1 MTLVL
6 AAHGT
11 QDPAGAVVISEIA
24 AAVRRR
30 LPSVPVEVA
39 YVDVRSP
46 SLTEVLSSVSGPAVV
61 VPAFLAAGYH
71 VRVDVPEQVLLSGCS
86 SVTVTPALG
95 PSDLVLDAVYSRL
108 VACGWVRGQ
117 GVVLAAAG
125 SSDARAVADVHRA
138 ARRLSVLTRSSVQ
151 VGFITSARPSVPEAV
166 AAAGAAPV
174 SPGPGWSAP
183 SLLPVASVADAAGSG
198 RPSADPCLFSAA
210 DACSRR
216 PVAIASWLLAPG
228 LFHQRLADMGADLVS
243 EPIGAHPRLVELVVR
258 RALAAGI
265 VDLSTMLVG
274 Q

>member
-11 QDPAGAVVISEIA
+11 QDPAGAVVVEEIA

-30 LPSVPVEVA
+30 LPAVAVEVA

-46 SLTEVLSSVSGPAVV
+46 SLTEVLRSIDGPAVV

-86 SVTVTPALG
+86 SVVVTPAVG
-95 PSDLVLDAVYSRL
+95 PDPLVVAAVHARL
-108 VACGWVRGQ
+108 VDAGRRAGDP
-117 GVVLAAAG
+117 VVLAAAG
-125 SSDARAVADVHRA
+125 SSDPRAVADVHLA
-138 ARRLSVLTRSSVQ
+138 ARRLSLLTRSAVQ

-166 AAAGAAPV
+166 A
-174 SPGPGWSAP
+174 S
-183 SLLPVASVADAAGSG
+183 AGS
-198 RPSADPCLFSAA
+198 R
-210 DACSRR
+210 
-216 PVAIASWLLAPG
+216 VAIASWLLAPG

-243 EPIGAHPRLVELVVR
+243 EPIGAHPRLVDLVVR

-265 VDLSTMLVG
+265 VDLSTMLVA

>member
-11 QDPAGAVVISEIA
+11 RDPAGAVAVEQIA
-24 AAVRRR
+24 AAVRLR
-30 LPSVPVEVA
+30 LPGVDVEVA

-46 SLTEVLSSVSGPAVV
+46 SLTEVLRSVVGPAVV

-71 VRVDVPEQVLLSGCS
+71 VRVDVPQQILLSGCP

-95 PSDLVLDAVYSRL
+95 PDDLVLDAVYDRL
-108 VACGWVRGQ
+108 VAAGWGY
-117 GVVLAAAG
+117 GTPVVLAAAG
-125 SSDARAVADVHRA
+125 SSDTRAVADVHRA
-138 ARRLSVLTRSSVQ
+138 ARRLSVLTRSAVQ

-166 AAAGAAPV
+166 A
-174 SPGPGWSAP
+174 SCR
-183 SLLPVASVADAAGSG
+183 G
-198 RPSADPCLFSAA
+198 R
-210 DACSRR
+210 
-216 PVAIASWLLAPG
+216 VAIASWLLAPG

-243 EPIGAHPRLVELVVR
+243 EPIGAHPRVVELVVR

-265 VDLSTMLVG
+265 VDRSIMLVG

>member
-11 QDPAGAVVISEIA
+11 RDPAGALVVEDIA
-24 AAVRRR
+24 AAVRQR
-30 LPSVPVEVA
+30 LAVDVEVA

-46 SLTEVLSSVSGPAVV
+46 SLTEVLRPVDSAVV
-61 VPAFLAAGYH
+61 VPLFLAAGYH
-71 VRVDVPEQVLLSGCS
+71 VRVDVPSQVLASGCS
-86 SVTVTPALG
+86 SVVVTPALG
-95 PSDLVLDAVYSRL
+95 PDRLMLDAVHARL
-108 VACGWVRGQ
+108 VGAGWKHGNA
-117 GVVLAAAG
+117 VVLAAAG

-138 ARRLSVLTRSSVQ
+138 ARRLSLLTCSDVR

-166 AAAGAAPV
+166 AAC
-174 SPGPGWSAP
+174 
-183 SLLPVASVADAAGSG
+183 SG
-198 RPSADPCLFSAA
+198 G
-210 DACSRR
+210 

-243 EPIGAHPRLVELVVR
+243 EPIGGHPRVVDLIVQ
-258 RALAAGI
+258 RARAAGI

>member
-11 QDPAGAVVISEIA
+11 RDPAGAVVVEEIA
-24 AAVRRR
+24 AAVRLR
-30 LPSVPVEVA
+30 LPGVAVSVA

-46 SLTEVLSSVSGPAVV
+46 SLTDVLRSVDGPAVV

-71 VRVDVPEQVLLSGCS
+71 VRVDVPEQVLLSGCGM
-86 SVTVTPALG
+86 VVVTPALG
-95 PSDLVLDAVYSRL
+95 PDELVLDAVYDRL
-108 VACGWVRGQ
+108 VDAGWQHGH

-125 SSDARAVADVHRA
+125 SSDPRAVADVHRA
-138 ARRLSVLTRSSVQ
+138 ARRLSVLTRSPVQ

-166 AAAGAAPV
+166 AF
-174 SPGPGWSAP
+174 SPH
-183 SLLPVASVADAAGSG
+183 
-198 RPSADPCLFSAA
+198 
-210 DACSRR
+210 R

-243 EPIGAHPRLVELVVR
+243 DPIGAHPRLVDLVVR

>member
-11 QDPAGAVVISEIA
+11 RDPAGAVAVEQIA
-24 AAVRRR
+24 AAVRLR
-30 LPSVPVEVA
+30 LPGVDVEVA

-46 SLTEVLSSVSGPAVV
+46 SLTEVLRSVVGPAVV

-71 VRVDVPEQVLLSGCS
+71 VRVDVPQQILLSGCP

-95 PSDLVLDAVYSRL
+95 PDDLVLDAVYDRL
-108 VACGWVRGQ
+108 VAAGWGY
-117 GVVLAAAG
+117 GTPVVLAAAG

-138 ARRLSVLTRSSVQ
+138 ARRLSVLTRAAVQ
-151 VGFITSARPSVPEAV
+151 VGFITSAQPSVPEAV
-166 AAAGAAPV
+166 AAAR
-174 SPGPGWSAP
+174 
-183 SLLPVASVADAAGSG
+183 SG
-198 RPSADPCLFSAA
+198 G
-210 DACSRR
+210 

-243 EPIGAHPRLVELVVR
+243 EPIGGHPRVVDLIVR
-258 RALAAGI
+258 RARAAGI
-265 VDLSTMLVG
+265 VDLSTMLVA

>member
-11 QDPAGAVVISEIA
+11 RDPAGAVVVEQIA

-30 LPSVPVEVA
+30 LPGVPVSVA

-46 SLTEVLSSVSGPAVV
+46 SLTEVLASITGPAVV

-71 VRVDVPEQVLLSGCS
+71 VRVDVPEQVLLSGCE

-95 PSDLVLDAVYSRL
+95 PDPLVLAAAHDRL
-108 VACGWVRGQ
+108 VDAGWRAGDP
-117 GVVLAAAG
+117 VVLAAAG
-125 SSDARAVADVHRA
+125 SSDARAVADVQLA
-138 ARRLSVLTRSSVQ
+138 ADRLSALTHVPVQ

-166 AAAGAAPV
+166 AAQG
-174 SPGPGWSAP
+174 
-183 SLLPVASVADAAGSG
+183 
-198 RPSADPCLFSAA
+198 
-210 DACSRR
+210 R

-228 LFHQRLADMGADLVS
+228 LFHQRLADMGADRVA

-258 RALAAGI
+258 RAAAAGI
-265 VDLSTMLVG
+265 VDRSIMLVG

>member
-11 QDPAGAVVISEIA
+11 RDPAGAVVVEEIA
-24 AAVRRR
+24 AAVRLR
-30 LPSVPVEVA
+30 LPGIPVSVA

-46 SLTEVLSSVSGPAVV
+46 SLTEVLRSVDGPAVV

-71 VRVDVPEQVLLSGCS
+71 VRVDVPEQILASGCS
-86 SVTVTPALG
+86 SVVVTPALG
-95 PSDLVLDAVYSRL
+95 PSDLVLDAVYDRL
-108 VACGWVRGQ
+108 VAAGWEHGD

-125 SSDARAVADVHRA
+125 SSDARAVADVHQA
-138 ARRLSVLTRSSVQ
+138 ARRLSVLIRSDVQ
-151 VGFITSARPSVPEAV
+151 VGFITSAQPSVPEAV
-166 AAAGAAPV
+166 AASSAADRCLV
-174 SPGPGWSAP
+174 SDACP
-183 SLLPVASVADAAGSG
+183 ASGSG
-198 RPSADPCLFSAA
+198 R
-210 DACSRR
+210 
-216 PVAIASWLLAPG
+216 VAIASWLLAPG

-243 EPIGAHPRLVELVVR
+243 EPIGAHPRLVDLVVR

>member
-11 QDPAGAVVISEIA
+11 QDPAGAVVVSEIA
-24 AAVRRR
+24 AAVRQR
-30 LPSVPVEVA
+30 LPGVPVEVA

-46 SLTEVLSSVSGPAVV
+46 SLTEVLRSVDGPAVV

-71 VRVDVPEQVLLSGCS
+71 VRVDVPEQVLLSGCG

-95 PSDLVLDAVYSRL
+95 PDDLVLDAVHDRL
-108 VACGWVRGQ
+108 VAAGWGY
-117 GVVLAAAG
+117 GDSVVLAAAG

-138 ARRLSVLTRSSVQ
+138 ARRLSVLTRSAVR
-151 VGFITSARPSVPEAV
+151 VGFITSAQPTVAEAV
-166 AAAGAAPV
+166 A
-174 SPGPGWSAP
+174 
-183 SLLPVASVADAAGSG
+183 SG
-198 RPSADPCLFSAA
+198 RGRA
-210 DACSRR
+210 
-216 PVAIASWLLAPG
+216 AIASWLLAPG

-265 VDLSTMLVG
+265 VDRSTMLVG